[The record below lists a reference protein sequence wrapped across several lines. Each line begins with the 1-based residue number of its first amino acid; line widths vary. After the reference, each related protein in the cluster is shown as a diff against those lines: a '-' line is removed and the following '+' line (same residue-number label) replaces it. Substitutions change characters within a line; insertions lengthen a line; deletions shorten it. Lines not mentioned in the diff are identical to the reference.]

1 MKPKL
6 QVCRVSFSYH
16 SKHKETLALSD
27 ISFTVEHG
35 EFVAILGPSGCG
47 KSTLLSLICGLD
59 EPEAG
64 AIFLDGELLE
74 KNPVTKNAVAILQAK
89 YPGLSRTQA
98 YEDCRNAVRMFN
110 SKQTFDYE
118 LWRNWLLN
126 DIIELC
132 QKAKDTGNLKAWAA
146 AQANLIKALGEAPE
160 NNIDPRLL
168 EKHQIVIPIQ
178 VNNNTYNLDLNK
190 FLNIPIDQRT
200 RIADALINPAT
211 DDDITEIMNS

>member
-1 MKPKL
+1 
-6 QVCRVSFSYH
+6 
-16 SKHKETLALSD
+16 
-27 ISFTVEHG
+27 
-35 EFVAILGPSGCG
+35 
-47 KSTLLSLICGLD
+47 
-59 EPEAG
+59 
-64 AIFLDGELLE
+64 
-74 KNPVTKNAVAILQAK
+74 
-89 YPGLSRTQA
+89 
-98 YEDCRNAVRMFN
+98 MFN

>member
-1 MKPKL
+1 MKALEDQDYETIK
-6 QVCRVSFSYH
+6 SY
-16 SKHKETLALSD
+16 
-27 ISFTVEHG
+27 
-35 EFVAILGPSGCG
+35 ILEGNE
-47 KSTLLSLICGLD
+47 STLPLRQREMLNRWVS
-59 EPEAG
+59 ASK
-64 AIFLDGELLE
+64 LLE

-132 QKAKDTGNLKAWAA
+132 QKAKDTGNLKA
-146 AQANLIKALGEAPE
+146 LGEAPE

>member
-1 MKPKL
+1 MTGV
-6 QVCRVSFSYH
+6 QTC
-16 SKHKETLALSD
+16 ALP
-27 ISFTVEHG
+27 IW
-35 EFVAILGPSGCG
+35 
-47 KSTLLSLICGLD
+47 
-59 EPEAG
+59 
-64 AIFLDGELLE
+64 
-74 KNPVTKNAVAILQAK
+74 
-89 YPGLSRTQA
+89 
-98 YEDCRNAVRMFN
+98 NAVRMFN
-110 SKQTFDYE
+110 SRQTFDYE

-126 DIIELC
+126 NIIELC

>member
-1 MKPKL
+1 MKALEDQDYETIK
-6 QVCRVSFSYH
+6 SY
-16 SKHKETLALSD
+16 
-27 ISFTVEHG
+27 
-35 EFVAILGPSGCG
+35 ILEGNE
-47 KSTLLSLICGLD
+47 STLPLRQREMLNRWVS
-59 EPEAG
+59 ASK
-64 AIFLDGELLE
+64 LLE

-98 YEDCRNAVRMFN
+98 YEDCRNAVR
-110 SKQTFDYE
+110 
-118 LWRNWLLN
+118 
-126 DIIELC
+126 IIELC
-132 QKAKDTGNLKAWAA
+132 QKAKATGNLKAWAA

>member
-1 MKPKL
+1 MQLP
-6 QVCRVSFSYH
+6 SFRQSIPA
-16 SKHKETLALSD
+16 S
-27 ISFTVEHG
+27 
-35 EFVAILGPSGCG
+35 
-47 KSTLLSLICGLD
+47 
-59 EPEAG
+59 
-64 AIFLDGELLE
+64 
-74 KNPVTKNAVAILQAK
+74 
-89 YPGLSRTQA
+89 SRTQA

-211 DDDITEIMNS
+211 DDPVSPKS